1 MLDLAFQYDCIKKEW
16 VRCASRNYAHEEI
29 EKLPYAL
36 IVQYEN
42 EDNNNRLVIYPQKYV
57 FCPNHR
63 RTEKITEIRRNYV
76 VSADGCVFE
85 GLISCCVLHLNRVGF
100 RPPTEYVPFRW
111 RIFQSSPSGPIN
123 IAGDVA
129 EVHYDRSAVLL
140 QWLNCGISIHP
151 AKPVFLTTIIRDRGQ
166 EEWTKGTNVEIP
178 DIVVDA
184 AMDALRESTRI
195 IFGIKPSMLSQ
206 MKGHAKLLAYAERP
220 FDINIVFLK
229 PVLEG
234 LTCRK
239 FDEVFPYDCK
249 DNYTKVCQ
257 LLDIHPPKS
266 LRKAYSYNPYAIVW
280 YMIFKHWWIKD
291 INLMQRFFYLD
302 DCVAG
307 FPLKES
313 FISNDQSKHVGFGW
327 DYWRDWD
334 AMSHYCVWRISQE
347 GEKKF
352 LHWLYQV
359 SSTDTLQSWQW
370 DTINAF
376 YHNESSLSDGIKQ
389 LLLRDGLTQYVH
401 DQISWEVTANSK
413 GLADVQISYEPS
425 ILAYQCII
433 NGYEFRVV
441 QDTHTLRHVGLL
453 LQNCVA
459 TYRELVIDHRSII
472 VVVRHEDK
480 YVACIEIQPKRGIV
494 QALGMKNHRLDGEV
508 LQVCRYWVKLE
519 KLHVDTNHLNF
530 SDSSQE
536 LFDLETAT
544 VETGPYQKKVE
555 DTDATELTALD
566 EDNIQSGYYRKI
578 GIELLRGPKQ
588 IISAPPWMQ
597 FQDEQAYL
605 MYVFPQGQ
613 RIYDAAF
620 NGNIEAQIVLGM
632 MYCCG
637 SVFHRDT
644 EKTLTWF
651 SKAAQNDDKRAQEE
665 MEKLTKHIG
674 DEITEKDIETLW
686 GLSRVRHLIQ
696 MEKYSA

>member
-1 MLDLAFQYDCIKKEW
+1 MLDIAFQYDCIKKEW

-42 EDNNNRLVIYPQKYV
+42 EDDNNRLVLYPQKYV

-100 RPPTEYVPFRW
+100 CPPTEYVPFRW
-111 RIFQSSPSGPIN
+111 RIFQSSPGGPIN

-151 AKPVFLTTIIRDRGQ
+151 AKPVFLTTKIRTRGQ
-166 EEWTKGTNVEIP
+166 EEWTTGTDVEIP

-184 AMDALRESTRI
+184 AMEAMRESTRV

-229 PVLEG
+229 PVLES
-234 LTCRK
+234 LTCRR
-239 FDEVFPYDCK
+239 FDEIFPYDCK
-249 DNYTKVCQ
+249 DNYTKVCR

-291 INLMQRFFYLD
+291 INLMQRFFYLA

-307 FPLKES
+307 LPLRECY
-313 FISNDQSKHVGFGW
+313 ITNDQSKHVEFGW
-327 DYWRDWD
+327 SYSQDWR
-334 AMSHYCVWRISQE
+334 AMSHYCVWRITQE

-352 LHWLYQV
+352 LRWLYQV
-359 SSTDTLQSWQW
+359 SSTDTLQPWQW

-376 YHNESSLSDGIKQ
+376 YYNESSLSDGIKRI
-389 LLLRDGLTQYVH
+389 LLRDGLTQYVH

-413 GLADVQISYEPS
+413 GLKDVQVSYKPS

-433 NGYEFRVV
+433 NGYEFHVV

-459 TYRELVIDHRSII
+459 TYRESVIDHRSII
-472 VVVRHEDK
+472 VVVRHEGH
-480 YVACIEIQPKRGIV
+480 YVACIEIRRERDIV
-494 QALGMKNHRLDGEV
+494 QALGPKNQRLNGEV
-508 LQVCRYWVKLE
+508 LLVCRYWAKME
-519 KLHVDTNHLNF
+519 KLHVDTNHLDF
-530 SDSSQE
+530 PKTSDEIS
-536 LFDLETAT
+536 DLETAT
-544 VETGPYQKKVE
+544 VEAIPSQQAVE
-555 DTDATELTALD
+555 EPNVDKPSAVEENDV
-566 EDNIQSGYYRKI
+566 QPGYYRQL
-578 GIELLRGPKQ
+578 GIQLLHESKQ
-588 IISAPPWMQ
+588 NISAPPWMH
-597 FQDEQAYL
+597 FQDEQSYL
-605 MYVFPQGQ
+605 TYVFPQGKC
-613 RIYDAAF
+613 IYEAAF
-620 NGNIEAQIVLGM
+620 NGNTEAQMVLGM
-632 MYCCG
+632 MYFCG
-637 SVFHRDT
+637 NMLRRDT

-651 SKAAQNDDKRAQEE
+651 SKAAQNGDKSAQEE
-665 MEKLTKHIG
+665 MEKLKTCLG
-674 DEITEKDIETLW
+674 DEMTAKDFETLW
-686 GLSRVRHLIQ
+686 GLSRIQHLMQ
-696 MEKYSA
+696 EEECTA